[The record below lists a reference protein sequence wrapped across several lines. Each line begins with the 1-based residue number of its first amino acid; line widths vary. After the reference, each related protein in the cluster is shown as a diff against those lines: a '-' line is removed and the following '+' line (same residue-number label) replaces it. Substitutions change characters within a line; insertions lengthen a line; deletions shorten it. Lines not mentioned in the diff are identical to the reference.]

1 MGAIPEADPDEPVE
15 TKPFK
20 FVTGY
25 DARFPQQ
32 NQTKHCWQ
40 NYVDYYKCTTA
51 KGEDFR
57 PCRQFYYAFRSL
69 CPKAWTDRWDTQRG
83 TFPIFS
89 SQQKRSSNIIIDEL
103 QRPATSPPAWTGK
116 LDLY

>member
-1 MGAIPEADPDEPVE
+1 MGAIPEHDPDEPVE

-40 NYVDYYKCTTA
+40 NYVDYYKCVEA
-51 KGEDFR
+51 KGDDFR
-57 PCRQFYYAFRSL
+57 PASSSTTLSAPSAPRPGPTA
-69 CPKAWTDRWDTQRG
+69 G
-83 TFPIFS
+83 TAS
-89 SQQKRSSNIIIDEL
+89 A
-103 QRPATSPPAWTGK
+103 RPATSLPTLTGK
-116 LDLY
+116 